1 MSGPWGWWSDASTW
15 NSWFY
20 TPLKRGRFFGSAE
33 LRLAVV
39 SMLTERP
46 KHGYELMKELET
58 RSGGSYRVSAGSM
71 YPCLQMLE
79 DEGLVTS
86 EQRDGKR
93 IYSLTD
99 LGRAEAE
106 KEAATIDGIWQKAS
120 RWGDWGP
127 WVAGPIGGLMKATFH
142 AVNRAG
148 ADREKKARIEEI
160 LDRTRRELE
169 AL

>member
-1 MSGPWGWWSDASTW
+1 MAGPWGWWSDPNAW

-20 TPLKRGRFFGSAE
+20 TPLKRGRFFGASE
-33 LRLAVV
+33 LRLAII
-39 SMLTERP
+39 SMLAERP

-58 RSGGSYRVSAGSM
+58 RSGGSYKVSAGSM
-71 YPCLQMLE
+71 YPALQMLE
-79 DEGLVTS
+79 DEGMVTS

-99 LGRAEAE
+99 LGRAEVD
-106 KEAATIDGIWQKAS
+106 KEAVAIEGIWQKAS

-148 ADREKKARIEEI
+148 SDKDKKAQIEEI
-160 LDRTRRELE
+160 LDQTRRALE

>member
-1 MSGPWGWWSDASTW
+1 
-15 NSWFY
+15 
-20 TPLKRGRFFGSAE
+20 
-33 LRLAVV
+33 
-39 SMLTERP
+39 MLEERP
-46 KHGYELMKELET
+46 KHGYELIKELES

-71 YPCLQMLE
+71 YPSLQMLE

-99 LGRAEAE
+99 LGRAEVA
-106 KEAATIDGIWQKAS
+106 KEAAAIERIWQKAS
-120 RWGDWGP
+120 HWGDWGP
-127 WVAGPIGGLMKATFH
+127 WVAGPIGSLMKATFH

-148 ADREKKARIEEI
+148 TDKEKKAKIEAI
-160 LDRTRRELE
+160 LDQTRRDLE